1 MHDCEV
7 HSCQRNDPAE
17 VSRSLHA
24 NNATESQFLVSFL
37 CCRIDS
43 SVDPCDNFYD
53 FACGAFIEQSYPA
66 DESVALD
73 TFTLLNDNIQS
84 QVFSLLND
92 DNSHENST
100 ATFKL
105 AKKYLQTCLERNGES
120 LNCFEV
126 EKHSVH
132 VRSELC
138 LHRTQI
144 ARVT

>member
-1 MHDCEV
+1 MHDFEL
-7 HSCQRNDPAE
+7 HSCQRIDSAE

-24 NNATESQFLVSFL
+24 NIATESQFLVSSR
-37 CCRIDS
+37 CCRIDN

-73 TFTLLNDNIQS
+73 TFTLLKDNIQS

-92 DNSHENST
+92 DNTNENST

-120 LNCFEV
+120 LNFFEV
-126 EKHSVH
+126 EKYSVH
-132 VRSELC
+132 VHRELC
-138 LHRTQI
+138 LYRT
-144 ARVT
+144 